1 MRAQNFPKKYDFL
14 SHDTHVYVSLLWT
27 FKTSDFLMSTINF
40 FSKEGEQFKT
50 KYSFFPAAHPD
61 TRQISKMK
69 RFNAPF

>member
-1 MRAQNFPKKYDFL
+1 
-14 SHDTHVYVSLLWT
+14 
-27 FKTSDFLMSTINF
+27 MSTINF